1 MGCNMRNKFNVLAA
15 SVLLVLTG
23 CNTSGSDDDAVAIPE
38 VSIIQVSSQRVEHT
52 DRFIGKTEAVDSV
65 DILPKV
71 SGYLIERSFTEGT
84 FVRKGDI
91 LYQIDPV
98 PFEIEVERLT
108 AHYVEIEAQ
117 YSIADKK
124 YQKAV
129 TLVSKNALSK
139 LELEQLQAERE
150 AISGQV
156 NAAKADLKKAKLELS
171 YTQIKAPFDGIVG
184 ASAVSV
190 GSLVGPDSQPMTRI
204 NSSDSIYVSIQLDEK
219 AYLDNRSKKMSSGS
233 EIYASGVELE
243 LSNGAKYNQLGELN
257 FTDNQVDTNNG
268 SIQLRFK
275 FPNPNALLSP
285 GQFVTLIS
293 TQLNNDPVML
303 VPQKS
308 VQEDQRGRYVLTVND
323 EQVVESKYI
332 SLGERHDD
340 EWVVLS
346 GLDVANVSLPR
357 ECSKRNQDRSSI
369 SLIEGSS
376 HG

>member
-1 MGCNMRNKFNVLAA
+1 MRNKFNVLAA